1 MQRLAYVGLTGAAA
15 EIGYLGENAR
25 TRASEELEWRIACD
39 RLLKEGVIA
48 SEATLLELCWSEAC
62 SIAANSK
69 IWRAICLVADD
80 LLVGAPVPEESVI
93 DRVCFT
99 QASHRPNL
107 FLNLPLRPRMRSANL
122 SQRSFMPLATG
133 REVPTGSLG

>member
-1 MQRLAYVGLTGAAA
+1 MADCLRQ
-15 EIGYLGENAR
+15 
-25 TRASEELEWRIACD
+25 ASY
-39 RLLKEGVIA
+39 EGVIA

-62 SIAANSK
+62 SMAANPK
-69 IWRAICLVADD
+69 IWRAICLVAHD

-107 FLNLPLRPRMRSANL
+107 FL
-122 SQRSFMPLATG
+122 
-133 REVPTGSLG
+133 